1 MTYAAR
7 LESLTYPE
15 RMTLMPTTMTCHGVR
30 RRDFL
35 KAGVIGGTG
44 LTLAHYLRFASAGE
58 IASKATANAAIFI
71 NLTGGPSHMDTFD
84 LKPDA
89 PSEFRGEFSPIPTSV
104 PGIEISEH
112 LPKLA
117 QNMHLF
123 TILRGVTHT
132 LAAHG
137 LGTEY
142 VNAGNRP
149 LPSLDYPGYSA
160 VVTKELGGN
169 GNIPPNVAIPSSRQ
183 RTGYLGVQYAPL
195 NTGSTPKPGEMFSV
209 RGLKLSGGL
218 TIDAVEKRQALLK
231 DLDGAFRGFEETNQL
246 VKGLDKFGQQAH
258 AMITSP
264 KSREAFD
271 VSMESPHFQKLFGET
286 PFDQSC
292 LLAARLIEAGTRFV
306 TIELGGWDTHQDNWN
321 KLKSRNLPTLDSG
334 LSGLLQGLDLKGLL
348 ETTTVF
354 VTGEFGRTPKINPT
368 RYGRDHYPRCMFMLM
383 AGGGVK
389 NGRAVGKS
397 NADATLPDS
406 KGFSPDDVAT
416 SLFHTLGISHTK
428 EYHTDTGR
436 PIMIVRDGHVIPEL
450 FA

>member
-1 MTYAAR
+1 
-7 LESLTYPE
+7 
-15 RMTLMPTTMTCHGVR
+15 MPTTITCNGVR

-44 LTLAHYLRFASAGE
+44 LTLANYLKFASAGE
-58 IASKATANAAIFI
+58 VASKAKANAAIFI
-71 NLTGGPSHMDTFD
+71 NLTGGPSHMDSFD

-89 PSEFRGEFSPIPTSV
+89 KSEFRGEFDQIQTSV
-104 PGIEISEH
+104 DGIEISEH

-132 LAAHG
+132 LAAHE

-142 VNAGNRP
+142 VNAGSRP
-149 LPSLDYPGYSA
+149 LPSLEYPGYSA
-160 VVTKELGGN
+160 IVTKELGGN
-169 GNIPPNVAIPSSRQ
+169 GNIPPNVAIPASRQ
-183 RTGYLGVQYAPL
+183 KTGYLGVQYAPL
-195 NTGSTPKPGEMFSV
+195 NTGATPKPGEMFSV
-209 RGLKLSGGL
+209 RGLKLAGGL
-218 TIDAVEKRQALLK
+218 TIEAVEKRQALLK

-258 AMITSP
+258 SMITSP
-264 KSREAFD
+264 RSREAFD
-271 VSMESPHFQKLFGET
+271 VSKESPNFQKLFGET

-292 LLAARLIEAGTRFV
+292 LLASRLVESGTRFV
-306 TIELGGWDTHQDNWN
+306 TIELGGWDTHNDNWTQLKK
-321 KLKSRNLPTLDSG
+321 KLPVLDSG
-334 LSGLLQGLDLKGLL
+334 LAGLLQGLDLKGLL

-354 VTGEFGRTPKINPT
+354 VTGEFGRTPKINTT
-368 RYGRDHYPRCMFMLM
+368 RHGRDHYPRCMFMLM

-389 NGRAVGKS
+389 NGQVIGKS

-406 KGFSPDDVAT
+406 KGYSPDDVAA
-416 SLFHTLGISHTK
+416 SLFHTLGINHTK

>member
-1 MTYAAR
+1 
-7 LESLTYPE
+7 
-15 RMTLMPTTMTCHGVR
+15 MPTTTTCNGVR

-44 LTLAHYLRFASAGE
+44 LTLANYLKFASAGE
-58 IASKATANAAIFI
+58 VASKATANAAIFI
-71 NLTGGPSHMDTFD
+71 NLTGGPTHMDTFD
-84 LKPDA
+84 LKPEA
-89 PSEFRGEFSPIPTSV
+89 KAEFRGEFNPIDTAV
-104 PGIEISEH
+104 PGIQISEH

-132 LAAHG
+132 LGAHE

-149 LPSLDYPGYSA
+149 LPSLEYPGYGA
-160 VVTKELGGN
+160 IVTKELGGN
-169 GNIPPNVAIPSSRQ
+169 GNIPPNVAIPASRQ
-183 RTGYLGVQYAPL
+183 KTGYLGVQYAPL
-195 NTGSTPKPGEMFSV
+195 NTGATPKPGEMFSV
-209 RGLKLSGGL
+209 RGLKLAGGL
-218 TIDAVEKRQALLK
+218 TVDAVEKRQALLN
-231 DLDGAFRGFEETNQL
+231 DLDKTFRGVEETNQL
-246 VKGLDKFGQQAH
+246 VRGLDKFGQQAH

-264 KSREAFD
+264 KSRDAFD
-271 VSMESPHFQKLFGET
+271 ISKESPNFQKLFGET

-292 LLAARLIEAGTRFV
+292 LLASRLIEAGTRFV
-306 TIELGGWDTHQDNWN
+306 TIELGGWDTHNDNWTQ
-321 KLKSRNLPTLDSG
+321 LKKKSPPLDSG
-334 LSGLLQGLDLKGLL
+334 LSGLLQGLQLKGLL

-354 VTGEFGRTPKINPT
+354 VTGEFGRTPKINTT
-368 RYGRDHYPRCMFMLM
+368 RNGRDHYPRCMFMLM
-383 AGGGVK
+383 AGGGIT
-389 NGRAVGKS
+389 NGQVVGKS

-406 KGFSPDDVAT
+406 KGFSPDDVAA
-416 SLFHTLGISHTK
+416 SLFHTLGISHQK

>member
-1 MTYAAR
+1 
-7 LESLTYPE
+7 
-15 RMTLMPTTMTCHGVR
+15 MPTTITCNGVR

-44 LTLAHYLRFASAGE
+44 LTLANYLKFASAGE
-58 IASKATANAAIFI
+58 VASKAKANAAIFI
-71 NLTGGPSHMDTFD
+71 NLTGGPSHMDSFD

-89 PSEFRGEFSPIPTSV
+89 KSEFRGEFDQIQTSV
-104 PGIEISEH
+104 DGIEISEH

-132 LAAHG
+132 LAAHE

-142 VNAGNRP
+142 VNAGSRP
-149 LPSLDYPGYSA
+149 LPSLEYPGYSA
-160 VVTKELGGN
+160 IVTKELGGN
-169 GNIPPNVAIPSSRQ
+169 GNIPPNVAIPASRQ
-183 RTGYLGVQYAPL
+183 KTGYLGVQYAPL
-195 NTGSTPKPGEMFSV
+195 NTGATPKPGEMFSV
-209 RGLKLSGGL
+209 RGLKLAGGL

-258 AMITSP
+258 SMITSP
-264 KSREAFD
+264 RSREAFD
-271 VSMESPHFQKLFGET
+271 VSKESPNFQKLFGET

-292 LLAARLIEAGTRFV
+292 LLASRLVESGTRFV
-306 TIELGGWDTHQDNWN
+306 TIELGGWDTHNDNWTQLKK
-321 KLKSRNLPTLDSG
+321 KLPVLDSG
-334 LSGLLQGLDLKGLL
+334 LAGLLQGLDLKGLL

-354 VTGEFGRTPKINPT
+354 VTGEFGRTPKINTT
-368 RYGRDHYPRCMFMLM
+368 RHGRDHYPRCMFMLM

-389 NGRAVGKS
+389 NGQVIGKS

-406 KGFSPDDVAT
+406 KGYSPDDVAA
-416 SLFHTLGISHTK
+416 SLFHTLGINHTK

>member
-1 MTYAAR
+1 
-7 LESLTYPE
+7 
-15 RMTLMPTTMTCHGVR
+15 MPTTMTCNGVR

-44 LTLAHYLRFASAGE
+44 LTLANYMKFASAGE
-58 IASKATANAAIFI
+58 VASKATANAAIFI
-71 NLTGGPSHMDTFD
+71 NLTGGPTHMDTFD
-84 LKPDA
+84 LKPEA
-89 PSEFRGEFSPIPTSV
+89 KAEFRGEFNPIATSI

-132 LAAHG
+132 LGAHE

-142 VNAGNRP
+142 VNAGSRP
-149 LPSLDYPGYSA
+149 LPSLEYPGYGA

-169 GNIPPNVAIPSSRQ
+169 GNIPPNVAIPASRQ
-183 RTGYLGVQYAPL
+183 KTGYLGVQYAPL
-195 NTGSTPKPGEMFSV
+195 NTGATPKPGEMFSV

-218 TIDAVEKRQALLK
+218 TIDAVEKRQALLS
-231 DLDGAFRGFEETNQL
+231 DLDKTFRGVEETNQL

-271 VSMESPHFQKLFGET
+271 VSKESPNFQKLFGET

-292 LLAARLIEAGTRFV
+292 LLASRLIEAGTRFV
-306 TIELGGWDTHQDNWN
+306 TIELGGWDTHTDNWN
-321 KLKSRNLPTLDSG
+321 QLKKKSPPLDSG
-334 LSGLLQGLDLKGLL
+334 LSGLLLGLQLKGLL

-354 VTGEFGRTPKINPT
+354 VTGEFGRTPKINTT
-368 RYGRDHYPRCMFMLM
+368 RNGRDHYPRCMFMLM

-389 NGRAVGKS
+389 NGQAIGKS

-406 KGFSPDDVAT
+406 KGFSPDDVAA
-416 SLFHTLGISHTK
+416 SLFHTLGINHQK

>member
-1 MTYAAR
+1 
-7 LESLTYPE
+7 
-15 RMTLMPTTMTCHGVR
+15 MPTTITCNGVR

-44 LTLAHYLRFASAGE
+44 LTLANYLKFASAGE
-58 IASKATANAAIFI
+58 VASKAKANAAIFI
-71 NLTGGPSHMDTFD
+71 NLPGGPSHMDSFD

-89 PSEFRGEFSPIPTSV
+89 KSEFRGEFDQIQTSV
-104 PGIEISEH
+104 DGIEISEH

-132 LAAHG
+132 LAAHE

-142 VNAGNRP
+142 VNAGSRP
-149 LPSLDYPGYSA
+149 LPSLEYPGYSA
-160 VVTKELGGN
+160 IVTKELGGN
-169 GNIPPNVAIPSSRQ
+169 GNIPPNVAIPASRQ
-183 RTGYLGVQYAPL
+183 KTGYLGVQYAPL
-195 NTGSTPKPGEMFSV
+195 NTGATPKPGEMFSV
-209 RGLKLSGGL
+209 RGLKLAGGL
-218 TIDAVEKRQALLK
+218 TIEAVEKRQALLK

-258 AMITSP
+258 SMITSP
-264 KSREAFD
+264 RSREAFD
-271 VSMESPHFQKLFGET
+271 VSKESPNFQKLFGET

-292 LLAARLIEAGTRFV
+292 LLASRLVESGTRFV
-306 TIELGGWDTHQDNWN
+306 TIELGGWDTHNDNWTQLKK
-321 KLKSRNLPTLDSG
+321 KLPVLDSG
-334 LSGLLQGLDLKGLL
+334 LAGLLQGLDLKGLL

-354 VTGEFGRTPKINPT
+354 VTGEFGRTPKINTT
-368 RYGRDHYPRCMFMLM
+368 RHGRDHYPRCMFMLM

-389 NGRAVGKS
+389 NGQVIGKS

-406 KGFSPDDVAT
+406 KGYSPDDVAA
-416 SLFHTLGISHTK
+416 SLFHTLGINHTK

>member
-1 MTYAAR
+1 
-7 LESLTYPE
+7 
-15 RMTLMPTTMTCHGVR
+15 MPTTRTCNGVQ

-44 LTLAHYLRFASAGE
+44 LTLANYMKFAAAGE
-58 IASKATANAAIFI
+58 VASKAKANAAIFI
-71 NLTGGPSHMDTFD
+71 NLTGGPSHMDSFD
-84 LKPDA
+84 LKPDS
-89 PSEFRGEFSPIPTSV
+89 PSEYRGEFNPIPTSV

-117 QNMHLF
+117 ANMHLF

-132 LAAHG
+132 LGAHE

-149 LPSLDYPGYSA
+149 LPSLEYPGYSA
-160 VVTKELGGN
+160 IVTKELGGN
-169 GNIPPNVAIPSSRQ
+169 GNIPPNVAIPNSRQ
-183 RTGYLGVQYAPL
+183 KTGYLGVQYAPL
-195 NTGSTPKPGEMFSV
+195 NTGATPKPGEMFSV

-218 TIDAVEKRQALLK
+218 TIESVEKRQALLQ
-231 DLDGAFRGFEETNQL
+231 DLDKTFKGFEETNQL

-264 KSREAFD
+264 KSRVAFD
-271 VSMESPHFQKLFGET
+271 ISKESPSFQKLFGESS
-286 PFDQSC
+286 FDQSC
-292 LLAARLIEAGTRFV
+292 LLASRLVEAGTRFV

-321 KLKSRNLPTLDSG
+321 RLKSRNLPTLDSG

-354 VTGEFGRTPKINPT
+354 VTGEFGRTPKINSRGPAV
-368 RYGRDHYPRCMFMLM
+368 GRDHYPRCMFMLM

-389 NGRAVGKS
+389 NGQVIGKS
-397 NADATLPDS
+397 NSDATLPDS
-406 KGFSPDDVAT
+406 KGFSPDDVAA

-428 EYHTDTGR
+428 EYYTDTGR

>member
-1 MTYAAR
+1 
-7 LESLTYPE
+7 
-15 RMTLMPTTMTCHGVR
+15 MPTTTTCNGVR

-44 LTLAHYLRFASAGE
+44 LTLANYLKFASAGE
-58 IASKATANAAIFI
+58 VASKATANAAIFI
-71 NLTGGPSHMDTFD
+71 NLTGGPTHMDTFD
-84 LKPDA
+84 LKPEA
-89 PSEFRGEFSPIPTSV
+89 KAEFRGEFNPIATSV

-132 LAAHG
+132 LGAHE

-149 LPSLDYPGYSA
+149 LPSLEYPGYGA
-160 VVTKELGGN
+160 IVTKELGGN

-183 RTGYLGVQYAPL
+183 KTGYLGVQYAPL
-195 NTGSTPKPGEMFSV
+195 NTGATPKPGEMFSV

-218 TIDAVEKRQALLK
+218 TIDAVEKRQALLT
-231 DLDGAFRGFEETNQL
+231 DLDKTFRGFEETNQL

-271 VSMESPHFQKLFGET
+271 VSKESPNFQKLFGET
-286 PFDQSC
+286 SFDQSC
-292 LLAARLIEAGTRFV
+292 LLATRLVEAGTRFV
-306 TIELGGWDTHQDNWN
+306 TIELGGWDTHNDNWVQ
-321 KLKSRNLPTLDSG
+321 LKKKSPPLDSG
-334 LSGLLQGLDLKGLL
+334 LSGLLQGLQLKGLL

-354 VTGEFGRTPKINPT
+354 VTGEFGRTPKINTT
-368 RYGRDHYPRCMFMLM
+368 RNGRDHYPRCMFMLM
-383 AGGGVK
+383 AGGGIT
-389 NGRAVGKS
+389 NGQVVGKS

-406 KGFSPDDVAT
+406 KGFSPDDVAA
-416 SLFHTLGISHTK
+416 SLFHTLGISHQK

>member
-1 MTYAAR
+1 
-7 LESLTYPE
+7 
-15 RMTLMPTTMTCHGVR
+15 MPTTMTCNGVR

-44 LTLAHYLRFASAGE
+44 LTLANYLKFASAGE
-58 IASKATANAAIFI
+58 VASKATANAAIFI
-71 NLTGGPSHMDTFD
+71 NLTGGPTHMDTFD
-84 LKPDA
+84 LKPEA
-89 PSEFRGEFSPIPTSV
+89 KAEFRGEFNPIATAV
-104 PGIEISEH
+104 PGIEISEYM
-112 LPKLA
+112 PKLA

-132 LAAHG
+132 LGAHE

-149 LPSLDYPGYSA
+149 LPSLEYPGYGA
-160 VVTKELGGN
+160 IVTKELGGN
-169 GNIPPNVAIPSSRQ
+169 GNIPPNVAIPTSRQ
-183 RTGYLGVQYAPL
+183 KTGYLGVQYAPL
-195 NTGSTPKPGEMFSV
+195 NTGATPKPGEMFSV

-218 TIDAVEKRQALLK
+218 TIDAVEKRQALLS
-231 DLDGAFRGFEETNQL
+231 DLDKTFRGVEETNQL
-246 VKGLDKFGQQAH
+246 VRGLDKFGQQAH

-271 VSMESPHFQKLFGET
+271 VSKESPNFQKLFGET

-292 LLAARLIEAGTRFV
+292 LLASRLIEAGTRFV
-306 TIELGGWDTHQDNWN
+306 TIELGGWDTHTDNWN
-321 KLKSRNLPTLDSG
+321 QLKKKSPPLDSG
-334 LSGLLQGLDLKGLL
+334 LSGLLQGLQLKGLL

-354 VTGEFGRTPKINPT
+354 VTGEFGRTPKINTT
-368 RYGRDHYPRCMFMLM
+368 RNGRDHYPRCMFMLM
-383 AGGGVK
+383 AGGGIT
-389 NGRAVGKS
+389 NGQVIGKS

-406 KGFSPDDVAT
+406 KGFSPDDVAA
-416 SLFHTLGISHTK
+416 SLFHTLGISHQK

>member
-1 MTYAAR
+1 
-7 LESLTYPE
+7 
-15 RMTLMPTTMTCHGVR
+15 MPTTMTCNGVR

-44 LTLAHYLRFASAGE
+44 LTLANYMKFASAGE
-58 IASKATANAAIFI
+58 VASKATANAAIFI
-71 NLTGGPSHMDTFD
+71 NLTGGPTHMDTFD
-84 LKPDA
+84 LKPEA
-89 PSEFRGEFSPIPTSV
+89 KAEFRGEFNPIATSI

-132 LAAHG
+132 LGAHE

-142 VNAGNRP
+142 VNAGSRP
-149 LPSLDYPGYSA
+149 LPSLEYPGYGA

-169 GNIPPNVAIPSSRQ
+169 GNIPPNVAIPASRQ
-183 RTGYLGVQYAPL
+183 KTGYLGVQYAPL
-195 NTGSTPKPGEMFSV
+195 NTGATPKPGEMFSV

-218 TIDAVEKRQALLK
+218 TIDAVEKRQALLS
-231 DLDGAFRGFEETNQL
+231 DLDKTFRGGEETNQL

-271 VSMESPHFQKLFGET
+271 VSKESPNFQKLFGET

-292 LLAARLIEAGTRFV
+292 LLASRLIEAGTRFV
-306 TIELGGWDTHQDNWN
+306 TIELGGWDTHTDNWN
-321 KLKSRNLPTLDSG
+321 QLKKKSPPLDSG
-334 LSGLLQGLDLKGLL
+334 LSGLLLGLQLKGLL

-354 VTGEFGRTPKINPT
+354 VTGEFGRTPKINTT
-368 RYGRDHYPRCMFMLM
+368 RNGRDHYPRCMFMLM

-389 NGRAVGKS
+389 NGQAIGKS

-406 KGFSPDDVAT
+406 KGFSPDDVAA
-416 SLFHTLGISHTK
+416 SLFHTLGINHQK

>member
-1 MTYAAR
+1 
-7 LESLTYPE
+7 
-15 RMTLMPTTMTCHGVR
+15 MPTTTTCNGVR

-44 LTLAHYLRFASAGE
+44 LTLANYLKFASASE
-58 IASKATANAAIFI
+58 VASKATANAAIFI
-71 NLTGGPSHMDTFD
+71 NLTGGPTHMDTFD
-84 LKPDA
+84 LKPEA
-89 PSEFRGEFSPIPTSV
+89 NAEFRGEFNPIATAV

-132 LAAHG
+132 LGAHE

-142 VNAGNRP
+142 VNAGSRP
-149 LPSLDYPGYSA
+149 LPSLEYPGYGA

-169 GNIPPNVAIPSSRQ
+169 GNIPPNVAIPASRQ
-183 RTGYLGVQYAPL
+183 KTGYLGVQYAPL
-195 NTGSTPKPGEMFSV
+195 NTGATPKPGEMFSV

-218 TIDAVEKRQALLK
+218 TIDAVEKRQALLS
-231 DLDGAFRGFEETNQL
+231 DLDKTFRGVEETNQL

-271 VSMESPHFQKLFGET
+271 VSKESPNFQKLFGET

-306 TIELGGWDTHQDNWN
+306 TIELGGWDTHQDNWTQ
-321 KLKSRNLPTLDSG
+321 LKKKSPPLDSG
-334 LSGLLQGLDLKGLL
+334 LSGLLQGLQLKGLL

-354 VTGEFGRTPKINPT
+354 VTGEFGRTPKINTT
-368 RYGRDHYPRCMFMLM
+368 RNGRDHYPRCMFMLM
-383 AGGGVK
+383 AGGGIT
-389 NGRAVGKS
+389 NGQVIGKS

-406 KGFSPDDVAT
+406 KGFSPEDVAA

>member
-1 MTYAAR
+1 
-7 LESLTYPE
+7 
-15 RMTLMPTTMTCHGVR
+15 MPTTMTCNGVR

-44 LTLAHYLRFASAGE
+44 LTLANYMKFAAAGE
-58 IASKATANAAIFI
+58 VAPKASANAAIFI

-89 PSEFRGEFSPIPTSV
+89 KSEFRGEFDPIHTSV
-104 PGIEISEH
+104 EGVEISEH

-132 LAAHG
+132 LAAHE

-142 VNAGNRP
+142 VNAGSRP
-149 LPSLDYPGYSA
+149 LPSLEYPGYSA
-160 VVTKELGGN
+160 IVVKELGAN
-169 GNIPPNVAIPSSRQ
+169 GNIPPSVAIPASRQ
-183 RTGYLGVQYAPL
+183 KTGYLGVQYAPL
-195 NTGSTPKPGEMFSV
+195 NTGATPKPGEMFSV
-209 RGLKLSGGL
+209 RGLKMAGGL
-218 TIDAVEKRQALLK
+218 TIEAVEKRQALLK
-231 DLDGAFRGFEETNQL
+231 DLDGTFRGFEETNQL

-264 KSREAFD
+264 KSRQAFD
-271 VSMESPHFQKLFGET
+271 ISKESPSFQKLFGDT
-286 PFDQSC
+286 AFDQSC
-292 LLAARLIEAGTRFV
+292 LLASRLVEAGTRFV
-306 TIELGGWDTHQDNWN
+306 TIELGGWDTHQDNWA
-321 KLKSRNLPTLDSG
+321 KLRSKNLPTLDSG

-354 VTGEFGRTPKINPT
+354 VTGEFGRTPKINNT

-383 AGGGVK
+383 AGGGIK
-389 NGRAVGKS
+389 NGQVIGKS

-406 KGFSPDDVAT
+406 KGFSPDDVAA
-416 SLFHTLGISHTK
+416 SLFHTLGINHEK

>member
-1 MTYAAR
+1 
-7 LESLTYPE
+7 
-15 RMTLMPTTMTCHGVR
+15 MPTTITCNGVR

-44 LTLAHYLRFASAGE
+44 LTLANYLKFASAGE
-58 IASKATANAAIFI
+58 VASKAKANAAIFI
-71 NLTGGPSHMDTFD
+71 NLTGGPSHMDSFD
-84 LKPDA
+84 LKPEA
-89 PSEFRGEFSPIPTSV
+89 KSEFRGEFDQIQTSV
-104 PGIEISEH
+104 DGIEISEH

-132 LAAHG
+132 LAAHE

-149 LPSLDYPGYSA
+149 LPSLEYPGYSA
-160 VVTKELGGN
+160 IITKELGGN
-169 GNIPPNVAIPSSRQ
+169 GNIPPNVAIPGSRQ
-183 RTGYLGVQYAPL
+183 KTGYLGVQYAPL
-195 NTGSTPKPGEMFSV
+195 NTGATPKPGEMFSV
-209 RGLKLSGGL
+209 RGLKLAGGL

-258 AMITSP
+258 SMITSP

-271 VSMESPHFQKLFGET
+271 VSKESPNFQKLFGET

-292 LLAARLIEAGTRFV
+292 LLASRLVESGTRFV
-306 TIELGGWDTHQDNWN
+306 TIELGGWDTHNDNWTQLKK
-321 KLKSRNLPTLDSG
+321 KLPVLDSG
-334 LSGLLQGLDLKGLL
+334 LAGLLQGLDLKGLL

-354 VTGEFGRTPKINPT
+354 VTGEFGRTPKINTT
-368 RYGRDHYPRCMFMLM
+368 RHGRDHYPRCMFMLM

-389 NGRAVGKS
+389 NGQVIGKS

-406 KGFSPDDVAT
+406 KGYSPDDVAA
-416 SLFHTLGISHTK
+416 SLFHTLGINHTK

>member
-1 MTYAAR
+1 
-7 LESLTYPE
+7 
-15 RMTLMPTTMTCHGVR
+15 MPTTMTCNGVR

-44 LTLAHYLRFASAGE
+44 LTLANYLKFAAAGE
-58 IASKATANAAIFI
+58 VASKAQANAAIFI
-71 NLTGGPSHMDTFD
+71 NLTGGPSHMDSFD
-84 LKPDA
+84 LKPEA
-89 PSEFRGEFSPIPTSV
+89 KSEFRGEFDQIQTSV
-104 PGIEISEH
+104 DGIEISEH

-132 LAAHG
+132 LGAHE

-142 VNAGNRP
+142 VNAGSRP
-149 LPSLDYPGYSA
+149 LPSLEYPGYSA
-160 VVTKELGGN
+160 IVTKELGGN
-169 GNIPPNVAIPSSRQ
+169 GNIPPNVAIPTSRQ
-183 RTGYLGVQYAPL
+183 KTGYLGVQYAPL
-195 NTGSTPKPGEMFSV
+195 NTGATPKPGEMFSV

-258 AMITSP
+258 SMITSP

-271 VSMESPHFQKLFGET
+271 VSKESPNFQKLFGET

-292 LLAARLIEAGTRFV
+292 LLASRLVESGTRFV
-306 TIELGGWDTHQDNWN
+306 TIELGGWDTHNDNWVQLRK
-321 KLKSRNLPTLDSG
+321 KLPVLDSG

-354 VTGEFGRTPKINPT
+354 VTGEFGRTPKINTT
-368 RYGRDHYPRCMFMLM
+368 RNGRDHYPRCMFMLM

-389 NGRAVGKS
+389 NGQVIGQS

-406 KGFSPDDVAT
+406 KGFSPDDVAA
-416 SLFHTLGISHTK
+416 SLFHTLGINHSK

>member
-1 MTYAAR
+1 
-7 LESLTYPE
+7 
-15 RMTLMPTTMTCHGVR
+15 MPTTTTCNGVR

-44 LTLAHYLRFASAGE
+44 LTLANYLKFASAGE
-58 IASKATANAAIFI
+58 VASKASANAAIFI
-71 NLTGGPSHMDTFD
+71 NLTGGPTHMDTFD
-84 LKPDA
+84 LKPEA
-89 PSEFRGEFSPIPTSV
+89 KAEFRGEFNPIDTAV
-104 PGIEISEH
+104 PGIQISEH

-132 LAAHG
+132 LGAHE

-142 VNAGNRP
+142 VNAGSRP
-149 LPSLDYPGYSA
+149 LPSLEYPGYGAIVS
-160 VVTKELGGN
+160 KELGGI
-169 GNIPPNVAIPSSRQ
+169 GNIPPNVAIPRSRQ
-183 RTGYLGVQYAPL
+183 KTGYLGVQYAPL
-195 NTGSTPKPGEMFSV
+195 NTGETPKPGEMFSV
-209 RGLKLSGGL
+209 RGLKLAGGL
-218 TIDAVEKRQALLK
+218 TIDAVEKRQALLG
-231 DLDGAFRGFEETNQL
+231 DLDKTFRGFEETNQL

-271 VSMESPHFQKLFGET
+271 VSKESPNFQKLFGET

-292 LLAARLIEAGTRFV
+292 LLAARLVEAGTRFV
-306 TIELGGWDTHQDNWN
+306 TIELGGWDTHTDNWN
-321 KLKSRNLPTLDSG
+321 QLKKKSPPLDSG
-334 LSGLLQGLDLKGLL
+334 LSGLLQGLQLKGLL

-354 VTGEFGRTPKINPT
+354 VTGEFGRTPKINTT
-368 RYGRDHYPRCMFMLM
+368 RNCRDHYPRCMFMLM
-383 AGGGVK
+383 AGGGIT
-389 NGRAVGKS
+389 NGQVIGKS

-406 KGFSPDDVAT
+406 KGFSPDDVAA

>member
-1 MTYAAR
+1 
-7 LESLTYPE
+7 
-15 RMTLMPTTMTCHGVR
+15 MPTTTTCNGVR

-44 LTLAHYLRFASAGE
+44 LTLANYMKFASAGE
-58 IASKATANAAIFI
+58 VASKSTANAAIFI
-71 NLTGGPSHMDTFD
+71 NLTGGPTHMDTFD
-84 LKPDA
+84 LKPEA
-89 PSEFRGEFSPIPTSV
+89 KAEYRGEFNPIDTAV
-104 PGIEISEH
+104 PGIQISEH

-132 LAAHG
+132 LGAHE

-149 LPSLDYPGYSA
+149 LPSLEYPGYSA
-160 VVTKELGGN
+160 IVAKELGGN
-169 GNIPPNVAIPSSRQ
+169 GNIPPSVAIPRSRQ
-183 RTGYLGVQYAPL
+183 KTGYLGVQYAPL
-195 NTGSTPKPGEMFSV
+195 NTGDTPKPVEMFSV
-209 RGLKLSGGL
+209 RGLKLAGGL
-218 TIDAVEKRQALLK
+218 TIDAVEKRQALLS
-231 DLDGAFRGFEETNQL
+231 DLDKTFRGFEETNQL

-271 VSMESPHFQKLFGET
+271 ISKESPNFQKLFGET

-292 LLAARLIEAGTRFV
+292 LLASRLVEAGTRFV
-306 TIELGGWDTHQDNWN
+306 TIELGGWDTHNDNWN
-321 KLKSRNLPTLDSG
+321 QLKKKSPPLDSG
-334 LSGLLQGLDLKGLL
+334 LSGLLQGLQLKGLL

-354 VTGEFGRTPKINPT
+354 VTGEFGRTPKINMT
-368 RYGRDHYPRCMFMLM
+368 RNGRDHYPRCMFMLL
-383 AGGGVK
+383 AGGGIK
-389 NGRAVGKS
+389 NGQVVGKS

-406 KGFSPDDVAT
+406 KGFSPDDVAA
-416 SLFHTLGISHTK
+416 SLFHTLGISHQK

>member
-1 MTYAAR
+1 
-7 LESLTYPE
+7 
-15 RMTLMPTTMTCHGVR
+15 MPTTMTCNGVR

-44 LTLAHYLRFASAGE
+44 LTLANYLKFASAGE
-58 IASKATANAAIFI
+58 VASKASANAAIFI
-71 NLTGGPSHMDTFD
+71 NLTGGPTHMDTFD
-84 LKPDA
+84 LKPEA
-89 PSEFRGEFSPIPTSV
+89 KAEFRGEFNPIDTAV
-104 PGIEISEH
+104 PGIQISEH

-132 LAAHG
+132 LGAHE

-149 LPSLDYPGYSA
+149 LPSLEYPGYSA
-160 VVTKELGGN
+160 IVAKELGGN
-169 GNIPPNVAIPSSRQ
+169 GHIPPNVAIPSSRQ
-183 RTGYLGVQYAPL
+183 KTGYLGVQYAPL
-195 NTGSTPKPGEMFSV
+195 NTGATPKPGEMFSV
-209 RGLKLSGGL
+209 RGLKLAGGL
-218 TIDAVEKRQALLK
+218 TIDAVEKRQALLS
-231 DLDGAFRGFEETNQL
+231 DLDKTFRGFEETNQL

-271 VSMESPHFQKLFGET
+271 VSKESPNFQKLFGET

-292 LLAARLIEAGTRFV
+292 LLASRLIEAGTRFV
-306 TIELGGWDTHQDNWN
+306 TIELGGWDTHNDNWTQ
-321 KLKSRNLPTLDSG
+321 LKKKSPPLDSG
-334 LSGLLQGLDLKGLL
+334 LSGLLQGLQLKGLL

-354 VTGEFGRTPKINPT
+354 VTGEFGRTPKINTT
-368 RYGRDHYPRCMFMLM
+368 RNGRDHYPRCMFMLM
-383 AGGGVK
+383 AGGGIT
-389 NGRAVGKS
+389 NGQVVGKS

-406 KGFSPDDVAT
+406 KGFSPDDVAA
-416 SLFHTLGISHTK
+416 SLFHTLGINHQK

>member
-1 MTYAAR
+1 
-7 LESLTYPE
+7 
-15 RMTLMPTTMTCHGVR
+15 MPTTTTCNGVR

-44 LTLAHYLRFASAGE
+44 LTLANYLKFASAGE
-58 IASKATANAAIFI
+58 VASKATAKAAIFI
-71 NLTGGPSHMDTFD
+71 NLTGGPTHMDTFD
-84 LKPDA
+84 LKPEA
-89 PSEFRGEFSPIPTSV
+89 KAEFRGEFNPIDTAV
-104 PGIEISEH
+104 PGIQISEH

-132 LAAHG
+132 LGAHE

-149 LPSLDYPGYSA
+149 LPSLEYPGYGA
-160 VVTKELGGN
+160 IVTKELGGN
-169 GNIPPNVAIPSSRQ
+169 GNIPPNVAIPTSRQ
-183 RTGYLGVQYAPL
+183 KTGYLGVQYAPL
-195 NTGSTPKPGEMFSV
+195 NTGATPKPGEMFSV
-209 RGLKLSGGL
+209 RGLKLAGGL
-218 TIDAVEKRQALLK
+218 TIDAVEKRQALLS
-231 DLDGAFRGFEETNQL
+231 DLDKTFRGVEETNQL

-264 KSREAFD
+264 KSRDAFD
-271 VSMESPHFQKLFGET
+271 ISKESPNFQKLFGET
-286 PFDQSC
+286 SFDQSC
-292 LLAARLIEAGTRFV
+292 LLASRLIEAGTRFV
-306 TIELGGWDTHQDNWN
+306 TIELGGWDTHQDNWTQ
-321 KLKSRNLPTLDSG
+321 LKKKSPPLDSG
-334 LSGLLQGLDLKGLL
+334 LSGLLQGLQLKGLL

-354 VTGEFGRTPKINPT
+354 VTGEFGRTPKINTT
-368 RYGRDHYPRCMFMLM
+368 RNGRDHYPRCMFMLM
-383 AGGGVK
+383 AGGGIT
-389 NGRAVGKS
+389 NGQVVGKS

-406 KGFSPDDVAT
+406 KGFSPDDVAA
-416 SLFHTLGISHTK
+416 SLFHTLGINHQK

>member
-1 MTYAAR
+1 
-7 LESLTYPE
+7 
-15 RMTLMPTTMTCHGVR
+15 MPTTITCNGVR

-44 LTLAHYLRFASAGE
+44 LTLANYLKFAAAGEVAPKAQASAAL
-58 IASKATANAAIFI
+58 II
-71 NLTGGPSHMDTFD
+71 NLTGGPSHMDSFD
-84 LKPDA
+84 LTPDVK
-89 PSEFRGEFSPIPTSV
+89 SEFRGEFDQIQTSV
-104 PGIEISEH
+104 DGIEISEH

-132 LAAHG
+132 LGAHE

-142 VNAGNRP
+142 VNAGSRP
-149 LPSLDYPGYSA
+149 LPSLEYPGYSA
-160 VVTKELGGN
+160 IVMKELGGN
-169 GNIPPNVAIPSSRQ
+169 GNIPPNVAIPASRQ
-183 RTGYLGVQYAPL
+183 KTGYLGVQYAPL
-195 NTGSTPKPGEMFSV
+195 NTGATPKPGEMFSV
-209 RGLKLSGGL
+209 RGLKLAGGL

-258 AMITSP
+258 SMITSP

-271 VSMESPHFQKLFGET
+271 ISKESPNFQKLFGET

-292 LLAARLIEAGTRFV
+292 LLASRLVEAGTRFV
-306 TIELGGWDTHQDNWN
+306 TIELGGWDTHNDNWTQLRK
-321 KLKSRNLPTLDSG
+321 KLPVLDSG
-334 LSGLLQGLDLKGLL
+334 LAGLLQGLDLKGLL

-354 VTGEFGRTPKINPT
+354 VTGEFGRTPKINTT
-368 RYGRDHYPRCMFMLM
+368 RNGRDHYPRCMFMLM

-389 NGRAVGKS
+389 NGQVIGKS

-406 KGFSPDDVAT
+406 KGFSPDDVAA
-416 SLFHTLGISHTK
+416 SLFHTLGINHTK

-450 FA
+450 FS

>member
-1 MTYAAR
+1 
-7 LESLTYPE
+7 
-15 RMTLMPTTMTCHGVR
+15 MPTTTTCNGVR

-44 LTLAHYLRFASAGE
+44 LTLANYLKFASAGE
-58 IASKATANAAIFI
+58 VASKATANAAIFI
-71 NLTGGPSHMDTFD
+71 NLTGGPTHMDTFD
-84 LKPDA
+84 LKPEA
-89 PSEFRGEFSPIPTSV
+89 KAEFRGEFNPIDTAV
-104 PGIEISEH
+104 PGIQISEH

-132 LAAHG
+132 LGAHE

-149 LPSLDYPGYSA
+149 LPSLEYPGYGA
-160 VVTKELGGN
+160 IVTKELGGN
-169 GNIPPNVAIPSSRQ
+169 GNIPPNVAIPASRQ
-183 RTGYLGVQYAPL
+183 KTGYLGVQYAPL
-195 NTGSTPKPGEMFSV
+195 NTGATPKPGEMFSV
-209 RGLKLSGGL
+209 RGLKLAGGL
-218 TIDAVEKRQALLK
+218 TIDAVEKRQALLS
-231 DLDGAFRGFEETNQL
+231 DLDKTFRGVEETNQL

-271 VSMESPHFQKLFGET
+271 VSKESPNFQKLFGET
-286 PFDQSC
+286 SFDQSC
-292 LLAARLIEAGTRFV
+292 LLAARLVEAGTRFV
-306 TIELGGWDTHQDNWN
+306 TIELGGWDTHNDNWTQ
-321 KLKSRNLPTLDSG
+321 LKKKSPPLDSG
-334 LSGLLQGLDLKGLL
+334 LSGLLQGLQLKGLL

-354 VTGEFGRTPKINPT
+354 VTGEFGRTPKINTT
-368 RYGRDHYPRCMFMLM
+368 RNGRDHYPRCMFMLM
-383 AGGGVK
+383 AGGGIT
-389 NGRAVGKS
+389 NGQVVGKS

-406 KGFSPDDVAT
+406 KGFSPDDVAA
-416 SLFHTLGISHTK
+416 SLFHTLGINHQK

>member
-1 MTYAAR
+1 
-7 LESLTYPE
+7 
-15 RMTLMPTTMTCHGVR
+15 MPTTITCNGVR

-44 LTLAHYLRFASAGE
+44 LTLANYLKFASAGE
-58 IASKATANAAIFI
+58 VASKAKANAAIFI
-71 NLTGGPSHMDTFD
+71 NLTGGPSHMDSFD

-89 PSEFRGEFSPIPTSV
+89 KSEFRGEFDQIQTSV
-104 PGIEISEH
+104 DGIEISEH

-132 LAAHG
+132 LAAHE

-142 VNAGNRP
+142 VNAGSRP
-149 LPSLDYPGYSA
+149 LPSLEYPGYSA
-160 VVTKELGGN
+160 IVTKELGGN
-169 GNIPPNVAIPSSRQ
+169 GNIPPNVAIPASRQ
-183 RTGYLGVQYAPL
+183 KTGYLGVQYAPL
-195 NTGSTPKPGEMFSV
+195 NTGATPKPGEMFSV
-209 RGLKLSGGL
+209 RGLKLAGGL
-218 TIDAVEKRQALLK
+218 TIEAVEKRQALLK

-258 AMITSP
+258 SMITSP

-271 VSMESPHFQKLFGET
+271 VSKESPNFQKLFGET

-292 LLAARLIEAGTRFV
+292 LLASRLVESGTRFV
-306 TIELGGWDTHQDNWN
+306 TIELGGWDTHNDNWTQLKK
-321 KLKSRNLPTLDSG
+321 KLPVLDSG
-334 LSGLLQGLDLKGLL
+334 LAGLLQGLDLKGLL

-354 VTGEFGRTPKINPT
+354 VTGEFGRTPKINTT
-368 RYGRDHYPRCMFMLM
+368 RHGRDHYPRCMFMLM

-389 NGRAVGKS
+389 NGQVIGKS

-406 KGFSPDDVAT
+406 KGYSPDDVAA
-416 SLFHTLGISHTK
+416 SLFHTLGINHTK

>member
-1 MTYAAR
+1 
-7 LESLTYPE
+7 
-15 RMTLMPTTMTCHGVR
+15 MPTTTTCNGVR

-44 LTLAHYLRFASAGE
+44 LTLANYLKFAAAGE
-58 IASKATANAAIFI
+58 VASKAKASAAIFI
-71 NLTGGPSHMDTFD
+71 NLTGGPSHMDSFD

-89 PSEFRGEFSPIPTSV
+89 KSEFRGEFDQIQTSV
-104 PGIEISEH
+104 DGIEISEH

-132 LAAHG
+132 LGAHE

-149 LPSLDYPGYSA
+149 LPSLEYPGYSA
-160 VVTKELGGN
+160 IITKELGGN
-169 GNIPPNVAIPSSRQ
+169 GNIPPNVAIPASRQ
-183 RTGYLGVQYAPL
+183 KTGYLGVQYAPL
-195 NTGSTPKPGEMFSV
+195 NTGATPKPGEMFSV

-218 TIDAVEKRQALLK
+218 TIEAVEKRQALLK

-258 AMITSP
+258 SMITSP

-271 VSMESPHFQKLFGET
+271 VSKESPNFQKLFGET
-286 PFDQSC
+286 AFDQSC
-292 LLAARLIEAGTRFV
+292 LLASRLVESGTRFV
-306 TIELGGWDTHQDNWN
+306 TIELGGWDTHNDNWTQLKK
-321 KLKSRNLPTLDSG
+321 KLPVLDSG
-334 LSGLLQGLDLKGLL
+334 LAGLLQGLDLKGLL
-348 ETTTVF
+348 ESTTVF
-354 VTGEFGRTPKINPT
+354 VTGEFGRTPKINNT

-389 NGRAVGKS
+389 NGQVIGKS

-406 KGFSPDDVAT
+406 KGFSPDDVAA
-416 SLFHTLGISHTK
+416 SLFHTLGINHTK